1 MGGLG
6 GEHAMTMPDASKL
19 VRCEGPALRGQRCSD
34 SRHRAECARLVSRF
48 SARCSVDKGKV
59 SVLSRRELDRLMRTC
74 EPRPLVQMNEAAVE
88 VRRDD
93 APCVLCAL
101 RDAVRER
108 TARLAPRVLIVL
120 THANSASPP
129 DGKGCQSHA
138 QHGARRGP
146 RTSERGMIA
155 KLCTAVPRGHAT
167 SGMPPDISGQLRP
180 APRTL
185 RICARARTHART
197 HAQARTRE
205 VSETTCATNGT
216 LLQQPTPSATIDR
229 TPYTAARGGPRGAP

>member
-34 SRHRAECARLVSRF
+34 SRDRVKCARMVSRV

-93 APCVLCAL
+93 ASCALCAPM
-101 RDAVRER
+101 DAVRER
-108 TARLAPRVLIVL
+108 TARLAPRG
-120 THANSASPP
+120 THRAHTRYSASPP
-129 DGKGCQSHA
+129 TGKLASDTHSTAHGEDHA
-138 QHGARRGP
+138 LANV
-146 RTSERGMIA
+146 E
-155 KLCTAVPRGHAT
+155 
-167 SGMPPDISGQLRP
+167 
-180 APRTL
+180 
-185 RICARARTHART
+185 
-197 HAQARTRE
+197 
-205 VSETTCATNGT
+205 
-216 LLQQPTPSATIDR
+216 
-229 TPYTAARGGPRGAP
+229 